1 MSGQPISISAQ
12 PESKPMYKLPSNPF
26 QDNISQSFTISPF
39 YFILSALMSSNAT
52 STDLEI
58 NSFSTFRQIF
68 LRSVFKSSTHRHSSF
83 II

>member
-12 PESKPMYKLPSNPF
+12 PESKPKYKLPSNPF

-58 NSFSTFRQIF
+58 NSFSAFRQIF
-68 LRSVFKSSTHRHSSF
+68 LSMNKSF
-83 II
+83 GC